1 MVDLGSGV
9 DSREETGNPAPTGFT
24 VIDVET
30 ANQRRASICQVG
42 IVQVQGGEIRNEW
55 MWLVNPEA
63 EFAWFNKR
71 LLRVEVD
78 DVVKGPRFP
87 QVYPQIRDLLSG
99 AITVSHSDFDRQAID
114 QSIDRYGLP
123 LLDTKWLD
131 SVALAR
137 RAWPDRAGQDG
148 YGLEQLAEF
157 LGIGFEHHDALEDA
171 RAAAWITL
179 AACRACGC
187 GLDEL
192 SREFQS
198 ASHRERR
205 NSDPADLIQPA
216 VDSGH
221 EVADILNEAGKVV
234 VVFTGKLSTGRRA
247 AKERAIGAGCTVH
260 DNVTKQTTALVVGM
274 QSPNALKG
282 QEKSSKQR
290 KAEALAVKGS
300 NVAILGERDFWGLID
315 QWGA

>member
-1 MVDLGSGV
+1 MVEYRSGQH
-9 DSREETGNPAPTGFT
+9 SREGTESPVATDFT

-30 ANQRRASICQVG
+30 ANQSRASICQVG
-42 IVQVQGGEIRNEW
+42 IVQVRSGEIKSEW
-55 MWLVNPEA
+55 ESLVNPEG
-63 EFAWFNKR
+63 EFARIQMGKHKIKPG
-71 LLRVEVD
+71 
-78 DVVKGPRFP
+78 DVVESPRFP
-87 QVYPQIRDLLSG
+87 QVYPRIRDLLAG
-99 AITVSHSDFDRQAID
+99 AVTVSHSDFDRQAME
-114 QSIDRYGLP
+114 QSVTRYNLP
-123 LLDTKWLD
+123 HLESRWVD
-131 SVALAR
+131 SVSIAR
-137 RAWPDRAGQDG
+137 KAWPDRSGQEG
-148 YGLEQLAEF
+148 YKLKDLAEF
-157 LGIGFEHHDALEDA
+157 LGIRFEHHDALEDA

-198 ASHRERR
+198 ANGRERR
-205 NSDPADLIQPA
+205 NSDPVDLIQPP

-247 AKERAIGAGCTVH
+247 ARERAGRAGCTVH
-260 DNVTKQTTALVVGM
+260 ESVTKQTTALVVGM

-282 QEKSSKQR
+282 LEKSSKQR
-290 KAEALAVKGS
+290 KAEALAAQGS
-300 NVAILGERDFWGLID
+300 SVAILGERDFWGLID